1 MAALGTPIRIGL
13 VGLGKIARDQHL
25 PVIAASPDFTL
36 AAVASRNAGLD
47 TVPHYP
53 TLDAMLASQVAFDA
67 VALCQPPQARF
78 MAARLAIEAGRHV
91 FLEKPPGATLAEV
104 TILHDAARANGVSL
118 FASWHSRYAP
128 GVEPARRWLATRR
141 IRAAAII
148 WKEDVRH
155 WHPGQDWI
163 WEPGGMGVF
172 DPGINALSIA
182 THILPPFFLT
192 DAELCIPEN
201 RQAPIAAE
209 MTFADAEGTPIRA
222 AFDWRQT
229 GPQTWDIRVETEDGT
244 LLLSRGG
251 TALTIDGEAQGLEP
265 KGEYR
270 GLYDRFAALV
280 RAGESDVDLRP
291 MIHVADAFLRGR
303 QRRVAAFEDA
313 AASAI

>member
-1 MAALGTPIRIGL
+1 MAIIGTPIRIAL

-25 PVIAASPDFTL
+25 PTIAASPDFTL

-53 TLDAMLASQVAFDA
+53 TLEAMLAAPGVFDA

-78 MAARLAIEAGRHV
+78 SAARWAIEAGRHV

-104 TILHDAARANGVSL
+104 AILHDAARANGVSL

-128 GVEPARRWLATRR
+128 GVEPARRFLATRR
-141 IRAAAII
+141 IRAVAIA

-182 THILPPFFLT
+182 THILPPFFLA
-192 DAELCIPEN
+192 DAELSVPEN

-209 MTFADAEGTPIRA
+209 MNFTDAEGTPIRA
-222 AFDWRQT
+222 EFDWRQT
-229 GPQTWDIRVETEDGT
+229 GPQTWDIRVETEDCT
-244 LLLSRGG
+244 LLLSKGG
-251 TALTIDGEAQGLEP
+251 TTLTIDGEAQALAAE
-265 KGEYR
+265 GEYR

-303 QRRVAAFEDA
+303 RRSVAAFEDEA
-313 AASAI
+313 ERTI